1 MIGWDT
7 IKVSRF
13 KMTKTKWGVMKSED
27 TEEMKKLNELRKL
40 DEGVA
45 DYIEITLNLLM
56 EYGMSEQEASI
67 SIIKRFKRVLNN

>member
-1 MIGWDT
+1 
-7 IKVSRF
+7 
-13 KMTKTKWGVMKSED
+13 MKAED

-56 EYGMSEQEASI
+56 EYGMPEQEASK

>member
-1 MIGWDT
+1 
-7 IKVSRF
+7 
-13 KMTKTKWGVMKSED
+13 MKSED